1 MDYQEHIAADRR
13 LVILKLLEESS
24 GYLCN
29 EYLLRQMLEAFG
41 HTPSQNM
48 LRDDFVWLDMQGL
61 VTVSETGGLFLA
73 KLTARGL
80 DVADGR
86 EVVDGV
92 KRPSPGE

>member
-1 MDYQEHIAADRR
+1 MDYSEHIAADRR

-24 GYLCN
+24 GYFCN

-41 HTPSQNM
+41 HTPSQSV
-48 LRDDFVWLDMQGL
+48 LRDDFFWLGVQGL
-61 VTVSETGGLFLA
+61 VTVSETGGLLLA
-73 KLTARGL
+73 KLTTRGL

-92 KRPSPGE
+92 KRPGPGE